1 MQLLFT
7 RDEMILLATVLEEC
21 ERQLR
26 VPAAESGQAEANR
39 TRRHTCVEALLDGIS
54 SAHPEFD
61 ADQLDDLAEALRDCK
76 KRISEQLA
84 AVVDE
89 PSRSALKQRLKA
101 LEQILDKVTEA
112 CAMA

>member
-7 RDEMILLATVLEEC
+7 RDAMLLLTTLLEEC

-26 VPAAESGQAEANR
+26 APAAESGETNR
-39 TRRHTCVEALLDGIS
+39 KRRHTCVEGLLDGIS

-61 ADQLDDLAEALRDCK
+61 ADQLDDLAEALRDRK
-76 KRISEQLA
+76 QRISEQLA
-84 AVVDE
+84 AAADE
-89 PSRSALKQRLKA
+89 PSRSALKQRLKV